1 MLDGVEVRRLWGPLH
16 DLNFVLFEAPFGL
29 LAGVLGV
36 VVLLEGDVVDA
47 VVPMVEGI
55 VELVLNDLHVEVG
68 IHLAIDLA

>member
-36 VVLLEGDVVDA
+36 VVLLEGDIVD
-47 VVPMVEGI
+47 VEVQVVEGI
-55 VELVLNDLHVEVG
+55 EQLVG
-68 IHLAIDLA
+68 PA